1 MRRTILLLAGLCLLS
16 ACSGGAEALPTST
29 FTPDPPTKTPTIEV
43 TMTPE
48 KPVEIKITTEGMK
61 DPYGVAVNSLGQ
73 IYVSDMGS
81 NRVLVF
87 DADGNLLAKWDKQGS
102 AAGEFNTMG
111 FGGLAIDANDNVFV
125 VDNANFRIQK
135 FDKDGKFLTQWGS
148 EGTDDGQFVRA
159 IGIAVD
165 VDGNVYVTDDGNPFV
180 QKFDNNGKFLMK
192 FGGDGEGDGKFKHAT
207 GIAVDPQGIIY
218 VADYETKF
226 VQKFASDGTFLVSW
240 KMGTDINIKGTPEG
254 IAVDS
259 AGNVYVTDYDLG
271 RVQVFDAEGNPL
283 RAFGDEHVLDNPFR
297 RPTAIAFGNGK
308 MYVVSQ
314 SGNKVSVIE
323 QP

>member
-1 MRRTILLLAGLCLLS
+1 MRRVLIVMFLSIVLLTACGAPKES
-16 ACSGGAEALPTST
+16 APTFTST
-29 FTPDPPTKTPTIEV
+29 AVPTQIPTIEV

-48 KPVEIKITTEGMK
+48 PPVEIKITAEGMK
-61 DPYGVAVNSLGQ
+61 DPYGIAINSLGQ
-73 IYVSDMGS
+73 IYVSDMGRD
-81 NRVLVF
+81 RVLVF

-102 AAGEFNTMG
+102 GEGEFNTMG

-135 FDKDGKFLTQWGS
+135 FDKDGKFLAQWGS

-165 VDGNVYVTDDGNPFV
+165 VEGNVYVTDDGNPFV

-192 FGGDGEGDGKFKHAT
+192 FGGYGESNGKFKHAT

-297 RPTAIAFGNGK
+297 RPTAIAFGNEK
-308 MYVVSQ
+308 MYVVNQ

-323 QP
+323 LP